1 QGSHPQRQQ
10 QPPQRKSKKS
20 ASPGEYCQV
29 KHCGERPS
37 YSDDGYE
44 PAVRCRDHR
53 KDGMLRVQHDRKT
66 CGADGCTEEA
76 DVHYMGR
83 DGRIHR
89 FCARHKEPVVVLE
102 QAVQCEHGECNGTP
116 QYGGHDGPLT
126 FCRAHKRAGMYTTR
140 DGVLYVATRDGIA
153 FRKDHGPPRAT
164 ANGDR
169 EGVTATADAAAST
182 TNGPETASPAT
193 PSRGPK
199 TDAKQAAAPTVLPP
213 SPAVEEVNTPP
224 PGSKKRQTLHRKLCE
239 VPGCNVQPSFG
250 APGTGKPRFCT
261 GHKEEGHVSLK
272 NRPCTFPGCNTR
284 PHYGP
289 SMGRPVFCATHKKK
303 SHVHLLKEAESLG
316 KLQELDT
323 QRRQRRR
330 KLLKST
336 CKKERSADA
345 KRPNKKAKHETTGDV
360 STEVEG
366 KGQETKKNK
375 YKSEK
380 GKGPARGKGSV
391 VDGKGPTSSGGK
403 RAAEGAAAAAA
414 AAVAETTASAAKKNK
429 KTGRKGSAENLTR
442 LPSSP
447 RSALPSTT
455 PPTVSATTASGN
467 RLHLRTAPPVLVLPD
482 GAAGVPQREGEDESP
497 RAADGGGGSGGR
509 RARAPSRKLLEAS
522 GRVAAEG
529 AQLLTKAKKEE
540 ENRLKREMKEQRR
553 AAKSAGLKL
562 GEVIEATAAPL
573 SEEESGSGGG
583 GGGGGGSRGSDGG
596 DDAFSAGEGSP
607 SWRKL
612 SPSDMLRAAQQQQ
625 QEEQPAEAEAK
636 QRSLST
642 KDSGAKSGAVP
653 TKGDCGE
660 PTKGDGGEPT
670 GTPSQRRGKTS
681 SSSGRADNGKSS
693 KRLRLS
699 NGSGV
704 AGGSR
709 GGKGHDSAGKRRSPR
724 GHEGEGE
731 KGGKTGG
738 GTVNGKVLCEIDTCY
753 RPASYGIGDTARL
766 CNIHKT
772 PAAKG
777 SSKPLPI

>member
-1 QGSHPQRQQ
+1 
-10 QPPQRKSKKS
+10 
-20 ASPGEYCQV
+20 
-29 KHCGERPS
+29 
-37 YSDDGYE
+37 
-44 PAVRCRDHR
+44 
-53 KDGMLRVQHDRKT
+53 MLRVQHDRKT

-76 DVHYMGR
+76 DVHYMGQ

-102 QAVQCEHGECNGTP
+102 QAVQCEHGECDGTP

-140 DGVLYVATRDGIA
+140 DGVLFVATRDGIA
-153 FRKDHGPPRAT
+153 FRKGPGPPRAT
-164 ANGDR
+164 VNGDR
-169 EGVTATADAAAST
+169 EGMTVAADAAAT
-182 TNGPETASPAT
+182 TTGGSEIATPAT
-193 PSRGPK
+193 PSRASK
-199 TDAKQAAAPTVLPP
+199 TDAKQTTAPTVPPP
-213 SPAVEEVNTPP
+213 SPAAEEVNTPAS
-224 PGSKKRQTLHRKLCE
+224 GSKKSQSLHRKLCE

-272 NRPCTFPGCNTR
+272 NRPCIFPGCNTR

-316 KLQELDT
+316 KLKELDT

-336 CKKERSADA
+336 CKKVRSADA
-345 KRPNKKAKHETTGDV
+345 KRPTKKTKRETTGDV
-360 STEVEG
+360 STEAEG
-366 KGQETKKNK
+366 EGQKNK
-375 YKSEK
+375 KKKDKSDK
-380 GKGPARGKGSV
+380 VKVPARGKGSV

-403 RAAEGAAAAAA
+403 KSAEAAAAASATA
-414 AAVAETTASAAKKNK
+414 AVAVAETTAFAAEKNK
-429 KTGRKGSAENLTR
+429 KAGRKGSVENLTR
-442 LPSSP
+442 LQASP
-447 RSALPSTT
+447 RSASPSTT
-455 PPTVSATTASGN
+455 PPAGSATTASGN
-467 RLHLRTAPPVLVLPD
+467 RLHLRTAPPVLVLPG
-482 GAAGVPQREGEDESP
+482 GAAEVPQREVADESP
-497 RAADGGGGSGGR
+497 CAADGGGGSGGR

-522 GRVAAEG
+522 GRVADEG
-529 AQLLTKAKKEE
+529 VQLLTKAKKEE
-540 ENRLKREMKEQRR
+540 ENRIKREMKEQRR

-583 GGGGGGSRGSDGG
+583 GGGGGSRGSDGG
-596 DDAFSAGEGSP
+596 GDAFSAGEGSP

-625 QEEQPAEAEAK
+625 QEEHQPAEAEAM

-653 TKGDCGE
+653 TVGKKRERPSAPAAAPENGGSK
-660 PTKGDGGEPT
+660 PAKGDGGDPT
-670 GTPSQRRGKTS
+670 CTPSQRRGKTS
-681 SSSGRADNGKSS
+681 SSSGRTDNAKSS